1 MEKLRITSGKYRGRV
16 IKSPTS
22 ATTHPMGSREKI
34 ALFNIISDFLP
45 GAVVLDAFA
54 GSGALGIEALSRGAD
69 RVVFVE
75 KDPRAAKTIRNN
87 LDELGAA
94 SYGKVYTCSV
104 TKFTSKEDFDIVIAD
119 PPYDRFEISDI
130 GSLAGLVKKSGV
142 FVLSHPGEPPIIA
155 GLSLLQTRKYA
166 RARISI
172 YRNIAFL

>member
-1 MEKLRITSGKYRGRV
+1 MEKLRITSGKYRGRS
-16 IKSPTS
+16 IKSPPS
-22 ATTHPMGSREKI
+22 AATHPMGSREKI
-34 ALFNIISDFLP
+34 ALFNMISDFLP

-75 KDPRAAKTIRNN
+75 KDPRAAKIIRDN
-87 LDELGAA
+87 LNELGIA
-94 SYGKVYTCSV
+94 SIGEVHTCSV
-104 TKFTSKEDFDIVIAD
+104 TKFTPKEDFDIIIAD

-130 GSLAGLVKKSGV
+130 GSLAGLVKESGV
-142 FVLSHPGEPPIIA
+142 FVLSHPKEPPRID

-166 RARISI
+166 GARISI

>member
-87 LDELGAA
+87 LDELRVA
-94 SYGKVYTCSV
+94 SCGEVYTCSM
-104 TKFTSKEDFDIVIAD
+104 TKFITKEDFDIIIAD
-119 PPYDRFEISDI
+119 PPYDRFDI
-130 GSLAGLVKKSGV
+130 CDVDSLASLMKKSGV
-142 FVLSHPGEPPIIA
+142 FVLSHPGDPPA
-155 GLSLLQTRKYA
+155 LGHLTLLRTRKYA
-166 RARISI
+166 GARISI
-172 YRNIAFL
+172 YRNIDFL